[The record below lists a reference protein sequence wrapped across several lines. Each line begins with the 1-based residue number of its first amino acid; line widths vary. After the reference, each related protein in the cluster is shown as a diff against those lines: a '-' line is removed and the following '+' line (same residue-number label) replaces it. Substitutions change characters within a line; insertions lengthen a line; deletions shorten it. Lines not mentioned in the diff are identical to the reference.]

1 MLNIFK
7 HITMQKKYR
16 AIWLLCFVLFIGTM
30 NVNAQDMLT
39 VIGNSKGVPTQM
51 KMGQLVSVLRGER
64 QRWSDGTKVVI
75 ALMKT
80 NTPVGMVTL
89 KKVYNMTENE
99 FNKKW
104 LALVFQGKADAPT
117 FFNSVTELENF
128 VSQTPGAIGILSNVS
143 NNSTRSITVEG
154 KRGI

>member
-1 MLNIFK
+1 MLKIIK
-7 HITMQKKYR
+7 HKIKKYR
-16 AIWLLCFVLFIGTM
+16 GIVMLCFVLFLSTGNIK
-30 NVNAQDMLT
+30 AQDELT
-39 VIGNSKGVPTQM
+39 VIGNSKGVPAQM
-51 KMGQLVSVLRGER
+51 KMNQLVSVLRGER

-80 NTPVGMVTL
+80 NTAVGMTTL

-128 VSQTPGAIGILSNVS
+128 VSQTPGAIGVLNNVS
-143 NNSTRSITVEG
+143 NNATRSITVEG
-154 KRGI
+154 KKGI